1 MKTWLIRIRGIVQ
14 GVGFRPFVYQ
24 RAHAHQLKGYVS
36 NGPEGVIIGFQ
47 ATVEQAKTFYQ
58 EIIKEAPS
66 IARITSHQI
75 EETDTQFFDTFEIR
89 ESQQAAVNQVL
100 FTPDYALCGDCRKE
114 LRTPTDRRYAYPF
127 ITCTNCGPRFSII
140 QKLPYDREHTTMDA
154 FNMCPTCEEE
164 YHNPLERRH
173 YSQTNSCKECGIQ
186 LTLHTAA
193 GDKINFQTEEELLQY
208 IPSLWTKGNI
218 IAIKGIGGYL
228 LTCDAQNQEALI
240 MLRQRKQRPVKPFA
254 LMYPSV
260 AALKDFYLSPCER
273 KELESEVSPIL
284 LLKPKESLRLPTEVV
299 EGVGKV
305 GVMIPYAPLFQLLM
319 DHYQRPIV
327 ATSGNI
333 SRSPIIFRSEDEGK
347 FEGIA
352 DYVLGN
358 DREILIPQDD
368 SVICYSPVYQQKI
381 ILRRSRGLAP
391 NYFYQNLQLAEQNVL
406 ACGADL
412 KSSFT
417 FLHEGNVFI
426 SQYLGDLSYYETQQA
441 FKQVLAHFQR
451 VLGKQPT
458 VILHDLHPQYSSTFL
473 AGELAKELDIQ
484 AYAFQHHKAH
494 FAAILGEHELLE
506 SNEKVLG
513 VIWDGT
519 GYGEDGQ
526 IWGGEFFLYE
536 NKQMERVAQ
545 LNPFPIL
552 GGDKMAKEPR
562 LSAFSLCPKEEIIR
576 EKFSATELKI
586 YDQLLQRA
594 PQTTSSMGRFFDAV
608 AALLGICFVQ
618 NYEGE
623 AAMKLQ
629 AAAEKFSGTSK
640 AYEVLLE
647 NGQIL
652 ATHLVD
658 QILIDVRIGLAVEE
672 IALKFHLSLVEM
684 VRLTAEYLRCEKIA
698 FSGGVFQ
705 NALLVDL
712 MIQQLGQDYTLHFH
726 KQLSSNDENISFGQ
740 LMLYQLT
747 LENTLP
753 YVSRHS
759 RKD

>member
-24 RAHAHQLKGYVS
+24 KAHAHQLAGYVS
-36 NGPEGVIIGFQ
+36 NGPEGVSIGFQ
-47 ATVEQAKTFYQ
+47 ASTEEAKAFYH
-58 EIIKEAPS
+58 EIITEAPS
-66 IARITSHQI
+66 ISRITSHQI

-100 FTPDYALCGDCRKE
+100 FTPDYALCGGCRRE

-140 QKLPYDREHTTMDA
+140 RALPYDREHTTMDA
-154 FNMCPTCEEE
+154 FRMCHTCEEE
-164 YHNPLERRH
+164 YHNPLDRRH

-186 LTLHTAA
+186 LTLSTAT
-193 GDKINFQTEEELLQY
+193 GEEINFQTEEELLLY
-208 IPSLWTKGNI
+208 IPSLWAKGNI

-240 MLRQRKQRPVKPFA
+240 TLRNRKQRPGKPFA
-254 LMYPSV
+254 LMYPS
-260 AALKDFYLSPCER
+260 ADALKDFHLSPCER
-273 KELESEVSPIL
+273 KDLENEVSPIL
-284 LLKPKESLRLPTEVV
+284 LLKPKESLALPKEVV
-299 EGVGKV
+299 EGVSKV
-305 GVMIPYAPLFQLLM
+305 GVMIPYAPLFQLLL

-333 SRSPIIFRSEDEGK
+333 SRSPIIFKSEEEGK

-368 SVICYSPVYQQKI
+368 SVIAYSSVYQQKI
-381 ILRRSRGLAP
+381 ILRISRGLAP
-391 NYFYQNLQLAEQNVL
+391 NYFYQDLLLPEQNVL

-426 SQYLGDLSYYETQQA
+426 SQYLGDLSYYDTQQA
-441 FKQVLAHFQR
+441 YQQVLTHFQR

-473 AGELAKELDIQ
+473 AGELAEELGVQ
-484 AYAFQHHKAH
+484 THAFQHHKAH
-494 FAAILGEHELLE
+494 LAAILGEHELLE
-506 SNEKVLG
+506 SRETILG
-513 VIWDGT
+513 VVWDGT
-519 GYGEDGQ
+519 GYGEDRQ

-536 NKQMERVAQ
+536 NRQMERIAH
-545 LNPFPIL
+545 LSPFPIL

-562 LSAFSLCPKEEIIR
+562 LSAFSLSPEEEIIR

-586 YDQLLQRA
+586 YDQLLHRA
-594 PQTTSSMGRFFDAV
+594 IQTTSSMGRFFDAV
-608 AALLGICFVQ
+608 SALLGICDVQ
-618 NYEGE
+618 SYEGE

-629 AAAEKFSGTSK
+629 AAAEKFTGPSE
-640 AYEVLLE
+640 AYEVILE
-647 NGQIL
+647 NGQIQ
-652 ATHLVD
+652 AIHLVQ
-658 QILIDVRIGLAVEE
+658 QILKDIRKGLAVEE
-672 IALKFHLSLVEM
+672 MAFKFHLSLVEM
-684 VRLTAEYLRCEKIA
+684 VRLTADHLKCDILA

-705 NALLVDL
+705 NTLLVDL
-712 MIQQLGQDYTLHFH
+712 MIQQLGQEYSLHFH
-726 KQLSSNDENISFGQ
+726 KQLSPNDENISFGQ

-747 LENTLP
+747 HSNT
-753 YVSRHS
+753 
-759 RKD
+759 